1 MSETKKRW
9 RPSLT
14 AYREL
19 QKQLSEVNV
28 LLDEEKTTS
37 EARLV
42 EIDSLKR
49 ELSDA
54 RSVCDSVS
62 KKEYEKLKTEII
74 SFKRSNELMD
84 AELEIMR
91 KKFGDMCQIADERS
105 AEIGRLK
112 SRGFF
117 ERLFNK

>member
-42 EIDSLKR
+42 EIERLKR

-54 RSVCDSVS
+54 MSVCDSVS

-74 SFKRSNELMD
+74 SFKRFNELMD

>member
-42 EIDSLKR
+42 EIERLKR

-54 RSVCDSVS
+54 MSVCDSVS

>member
-54 RSVCDSVS
+54 MSVCDSVS